1 MARIY
6 NPNWSLE
13 RRKQLRN
20 NATRTEQAL
29 WMFLRKS
36 QIGRKF
42 RRQAGIGPYIVDFYC
57 PKLKLVIELDG
68 PIHNLPENQEYDR
81 VRTEYLNN
89 LQIQVLRFTNDQIDA
104 DINIVLNAITRA
116 SSRPLLKRGGG

>member
-1 MARIY
+1 
-6 NPNWSLE
+6 
-13 RRKQLRN
+13 
-20 NATRTEQAL
+20 
-29 WMFLRKS
+29 MFLRKS